1 MLKVVP
7 VPVSWRQNEEIKWL
21 NVKGR
26 PCASLVEAERR
37 EKKRWLNF
45 YVSFVPGSW
54 RQNEEIKWLNVLS
67 RPCASL
73 VEAERRNKMIK
84 C

>member
-7 VPVSWRQNEEIKWL
+7 VPVSWRQNEEKKKMIKIL
-21 NVKGR
+21 CLLCTR
-26 PCASLVEAERR
+26 
-37 EKKRWLNF
+37 
-45 YVSFVPGSW
+45 
-54 RQNEEIKWLNVLS
+54 
-67 RPCASL
+67 L